1 MSPSDPSGPL
11 AGYRVIDLSTIVL
24 GPYASLQL
32 ADMGADVIKVEAPPG
47 GDAFR
52 DVKPARNAGMSGPFI
67 NLNRNK
73 RSIVLDLK
81 QTAGRA
87 VLERLIA
94 GADVFF
100 HNMRPRAIAGLDLG
114 YEQVAGLRPDIVY
127 CGAQGYGRRGPY
139 RDRPAYDDIVQGE
152 SGLAGL
158 NARIAGAPTYAPTI
172 IADKLVGMA
181 ASQAMV
187 MALLHR
193 ERTGQGQEVEVPMF
207 ETMAAFIL
215 AEHLSGRVFEPPLGN
230 TGYGRVAS
238 PYRRPYKAR
247 DGYVCVLPYT
257 DDQWRRF
264 FALAG
269 RSELSDDPRFDHMSA
284 RSDNIDELY
293 ELLEQI
299 IAGRSVGEWLE
310 LFGRSPGT
318 GRPHQRHRRSAGRRA
333 PGRGRLLQ
341 ALRSSQRGRYH
352 RYRHQHPFRQVAGLD
367 PPAGT
372 APGPARPRDP
382 GRVGLQRRRDGNLG
396 RQRCRPPAARK
407 LDFKSRDRDHFKVGT
422 GTTFRDHLIASGWQ
436 GVTR

>member
-1 MSPSDPSGPL
+1 MSPSVPSGPL

-24 GPYASLQL
+24 GPYASMQL

-47 GDAFR
+47 GDAYR
-52 DVKPARNAGMSGPFI
+52 SVKPARNAGMSGPFI

-310 LFGRSPGT
+310 LCAEAQVPAGPINDTDDLLADEHLAAVDFFKPFDHPSEGAIIGTDISTRFAKSPGSIRLPAPRLGQH
-318 GRPHQRHRRSAGRRA
+318 GREILAE
-333 PGRGRLLQ
+333 
-341 ALRSSQRGRYH
+341 
-352 RYRHQHPFRQVAGLD
+352 LD
-367 PPAGT
+367 YSEDEMETLA
-372 APGPARPRDP
+372 
-382 GRVGLQRRRDGNLG
+382 
-396 RQRCRPPAARK
+396 
-407 LDFKSRDRDHFKVGT
+407 
-422 GTTFRDHLIASGWQ
+422 ASGAVPLPQ
-436 GVTR
+436 ES

>member
-1 MSPSDPSGPL
+1 MSTSDPTGPL

-52 DVKPARNAGMSGPFI
+52 DVKPARNAGMSGPFV

-81 QTAGRA
+81 QPDGQA

-100 HNMRPRAIAGLDLG
+100 HNMRPRAIESLDLG
-114 YEQVAGLRPDIVY
+114 YERVAALRPDIVY

-139 RDRPAYDDIVQGE
+139 RDRPAYDDIVQAE

-158 NARIAGAPTYAPTI
+158 NARIAGVPTYAPTI
-172 IADKLVGMA
+172 IADKLTGMA

-187 MALLHR
+187 TALLHR
-193 ERTGQGQEVEVPMF
+193 ERSGEGQEVEVPMF

-215 AEHLSGRVFEPPLGN
+215 AEHLSGRVFDPPLGN

-238 PYRRPYKAR
+238 PNRRPYKAR

-264 FALAG
+264 FAATG
-269 RSELSDDPRFDHMSA
+269 RSELSDDPRFDRMSA

-293 ELLEQI
+293 AILEGI
-299 IAGRSVGEWLE
+299 VAERSVAEWLE
-310 LFGRSPGT
+310 ICTETNVPAGRINDTDDLLADEHLAAVDFFQTLDHPSEGSIVVTDISTRFAKSPGSIRLPAPRLGQH
-318 GRPHQRHRRSAGRRA
+318 GREILAELDYGEDEMK
-333 PGRGRLLQ
+333 
-341 ALRSSQRGRYH
+341 AL
-352 RYRHQHPFRQVAGLD
+352 A
-367 PPAGT
+367 
-372 APGPARPRDP
+372 
-382 GRVGLQRRRDGNLG
+382 
-396 RQRCRPPAARK
+396 
-407 LDFKSRDRDHFKVGT
+407 
-422 GTTFRDHLIASGWQ
+422 ASGA
-436 GVTR
+436 VALS